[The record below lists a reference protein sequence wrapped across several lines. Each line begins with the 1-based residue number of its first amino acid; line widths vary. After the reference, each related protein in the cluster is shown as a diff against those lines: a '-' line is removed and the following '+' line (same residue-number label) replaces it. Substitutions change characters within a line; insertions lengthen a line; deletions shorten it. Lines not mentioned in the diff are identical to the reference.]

1 MNSLHELRMLIH
13 CAKEAY
19 DFSDKVYELFGTDMS
34 LPRASEIYYAYE
46 SLVFKMVLNER
57 EVPVELTDDEMECF
71 TDIIHELA
79 TENFQS
85 DSFIK
90 TPEELLHHFLN
101 ITEEWANMIGLSEE
115 KDFN

>member
-1 MNSLHELRMLIH
+1 MNSLHELRMLIE

-19 DFSDKVYELFGTDMS
+19 DFSDKVFDLFGTDMS
-34 LPRASEIYYAYE
+34 LHRVSEIYYAYE
-46 SLVFKMVLNER
+46 SLVYKMILNER
-57 EVPVELTDDEMECF
+57 AVPVELTDDEMECF
-71 TDIIHELA
+71 TDIVHELA
-79 TENFQS
+79 TGRFQK
-85 DSFIK
+85 DSFIT

>member
-1 MNSLHELRMLIH
+1 MDRLYELKMLIG

-19 DFSDKVYELFGTDMS
+19 DFSDKVFDLFGTDMS
-34 LPRASEIYYAYE
+34 LHRVSEIYYAYE
-46 SLVFKMVLNER
+46 SLVLKMILSER
-57 EVPVELTDDEMECF
+57 EVPVELTNDEMECF
-71 TDIIHELA
+71 ADIIHELA
-79 TENFQS
+79 TGRFQK